1 MGEAREA
8 HRRAR
13 LRINGV
19 RSIMTAEKKEKEG
32 WRGEMIAVLRQSAS
46 TSFEL
51 PEFEG
56 PSVRSRTL
64 PLHYPAK
71 RRSSSSRSFL
81 PYTLLPTLPR
91 SQ

>member
-1 MGEAREA
+1 
-8 HRRAR
+8 
-13 LRINGV
+13 
-19 RSIMTAEKKEKEG
+19 MTAGKKEKEG

-51 PEFEG
+51 PEFKG

-64 PLHYPAK
+64 PLRYPAK

-81 PYTLLPTLPR
+81 PYTLLPTYLA
-91 SQ
+91 SLSVKAANLLLLSMI